1 MIRDVRS
8 YRAVDHCQ
16 GSGLH
21 SSQNGDREEFV
32 GEEGR
37 DLMDILKGFH
47 WPF

>member
-8 YRAVDHCQ
+8 FRVCRPLPELWLAFFTEW
-16 GSGLH
+16 S
-21 SSQNGDREEFV
+21 REEFV

-37 DLMDILKGFH
+37 DLMYILKGFH